1 MLRQKPALV
10 YFHPQRSVWKYQAA
24 ATRNLKAPICV
35 LLMRGDAQKRVK
47 LLFFS
52 TLLLQFFHLM
62 KFQRPEPCRGQGS
75 RLSRVR
81 WRNSDFIK

>member
-1 MLRQKPALV
+1 MEIPGCCNTEFKSTYLRPFNARR
-10 YFHPQRSVWKYQAA
+10 RSEKGEI
-24 ATRNLKAPICV
+24 T
-35 LLMRGDAQKRVK
+35 
-47 LLFFS
+47 FFS